1 MADKLRDDIPAIE
14 GVYESSTEGGSI
26 KIAENVFSSVIKNYT
41 LEIEEVMK
49 FASYSIVGS
58 LSEMICKNSASRS
71 VIVDIDE
78 NDQVEVTVNII
89 LRFGSHIPTVASQVQ
104 EVISSKVEEITGK
117 EVAQVNVNV
126 VDLVHE
132 VEEDE
137 EEDTA
142 AE

>member
-49 FASYSIVGS
+49 FASDSLVGS
-58 LSEMICKNSASRS
+58 LAEMIGKKSASRS

>member
-49 FASYSIVGS
+49 FASDSLVGS
-58 LSEMICKNSASRS
+58 LAEMIGKKSANRS

-78 NDQVEVTVNII
+78 NDQVEVTVNIV
-89 LRFGSHIPTVASQVQ
+89 LKFGAHIPTVASKVQ
-104 EVISSKVEEITGK
+104 EVISSRVEEITGK

-137 EEDTA
+137 EETEV

>member
-1 MADKLRDDIPAIE
+1 MADNLRDDIPAIE

-49 FASYSIVGS
+49 FSSDSLVGS
-58 LSEMICKNSASRS
+58 LAEMIGKKSASRS

-78 NDQVEVTVNII
+78 NDQVEVTVNVV
-89 LRFGSHIPTVASQVQ
+89 LKFGAHIPSVASKVQ

-137 EEDTA
+137 EET
-142 AE
+142 EVE